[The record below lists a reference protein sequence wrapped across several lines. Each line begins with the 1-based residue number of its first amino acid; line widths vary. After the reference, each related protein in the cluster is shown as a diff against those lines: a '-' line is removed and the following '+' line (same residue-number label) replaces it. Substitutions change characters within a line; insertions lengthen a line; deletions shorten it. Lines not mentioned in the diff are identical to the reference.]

1 MTASG
6 ERRASVTLAGLRT
19 LWLNTGTL
27 CNVTCAGCYIE
38 SSPSNDRLVYLSR
51 PEARSFLDEARR
63 LHPECREIGFTGG
76 EPFMNRDAPGM
87 IEDAL
92 EAGFRVLVLTN
103 AMRPMQRFE
112 TALAGLLARHRDRIT
127 IRVSLDHY
135 TEARHEAVRGPNSW
149 APAMAGLRM
158 LAHHAAPLA
167 IAGRTL
173 WDEPD
178 AALRAGYRALFAELG
193 LAVDADDPA
202 ALVLFPE
209 MDARADVPEITERC
223 WGILGKS
230 PADMMCASSRMV
242 VKRRGADRPA
252 VISCTLLPY
261 DAAFELGASLA
272 EAGGAVPLNHRFCAE
287 FCVLGGAS
295 CSP

>member
-1 MTASG
+1 MPRDRLHR
-6 ERRASVTLAGLRT
+6 RRAVHEPRRAGHDR
-19 LWLNTGTL
+19 GR
-27 CNVTCAGCYIE
+27 AGGFKQ
-38 SSPSNDRLVYLSR
+38 SGVG
-51 PEARSFLDEARR
+51 
-63 LHPECREIGFTGG
+63 RELG
-76 EPFMNRDAPGM
+76 PHA
-87 IEDAL
+87 
-92 EAGFRVLVLTN
+92 
-103 AMRPMQRFE
+103 
-112 TALAGLLARHRDRIT
+112 
-127 IRVSLDHY
+127 LDHY

-158 LAHHAAPLA
+158 LARHAAPLA

-242 VKRRGADRPA
+242 VKRRGADLPA
-252 VISCTLLPY
+252 VKDRRSGPS
-261 DAAFELGASLA
+261 FVS
-272 EAGGAVPLNHRFCAE
+272 
-287 FCVLGGAS
+287 
-295 CSP
+295 